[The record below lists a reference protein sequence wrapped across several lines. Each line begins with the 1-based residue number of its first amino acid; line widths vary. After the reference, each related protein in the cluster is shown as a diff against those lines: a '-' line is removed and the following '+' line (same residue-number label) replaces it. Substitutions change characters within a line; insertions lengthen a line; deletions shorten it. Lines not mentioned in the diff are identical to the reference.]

1 VTLAIVLMPNGVEAL
16 QTLCAG
22 LASVVRRERFDLLE
36 QLSMLGVT
44 RIVFPSCEYQSKTA
58 CGRGERRLYDT
69 VRLFPRG
76 DDGGF
81 ADAFL
86 KASLDARHT
95 GDT

>member
-69 VRLFPRG
+69 ARLFPRG

-81 ADAFL
+81 ADDVPEGV
-86 KASLDARHT
+86 ASTR
-95 GDT
+95 DT